1 MRIGEFGLA
10 SGVRV
15 AGSAYHRHHGQ
26 PQRLAA
32 RELEQIG
39 DQFARRLR
47 MDLPVEQIDN
57 ELLALGDEAAPQPAC
72 PKTLRSC
79 ALTCGKAACERA
91 VTSGSAICVLMDFAA
106 LYQCSAAFSVL

>member
-10 SGVRV
+10 SGIRV

-47 MDLPVEQIDN
+47 MVYSNAI
-57 ELLALGDEAAPQPAC
+57 
-72 PKTLRSC
+72 
-79 ALTCGKAACERA
+79 
-91 VTSGSAICVLMDFAA
+91 VSGAKLVR
-106 LYQCSAAFSVL
+106 

>member
-10 SGVRV
+10 RGFRV

-79 ALTCGKAACERA
+79 ALTCGKSCLRTGRYKRQCDMRA
-91 VTSGSAICVLMDFAA
+91 HGFCCALSMLGSI
-106 LYQCSAAFSVL
+106 